1 MMKKRCLFSII
12 VVIICTQLA
21 FSSFFGSGAQGY
33 LIGQSSNIVKQTP
46 TTPFDNIILMIG
58 DGMSWGQINAT
69 KKWLGTPA
77 TLTME
82 ELTYLGDIET
92 SSLNSPV
99 TDSSAA
105 ATALATGNRT
115 DNGMVGMLPNGD
127 LLLTILEVAERLGK
141 ATGLVTTSPI
151 THGTP
156 AAFSAHVPDRDN
168 QYEIAQQQLVQGIE
182 VLLGGGMRYYSS
194 LLETAESL
202 GYQIVQNRTAMN
214 VGVNEDYLLGLFAN
228 EQMSYEYDRN
238 TLIEPH
244 ISEMTNIALQILD
257 RDTDGFFLMV
267 EGALIDYASH
277 SMNINRTIGE
287 TIAFDEAIR
296 VVFEYAQQT
305 ARTLLVV
312 TGDHETG
319 GLWVNMSAPTL
330 EYHFSTTIHTATPV
344 PVFVYH
350 NSAATL
356 PTFTHHIDIGQY
368 LFSIIGQ
375 ETPPPINPIML
386 GLAITLIVVIIILA
400 TALGVHIRR
409 KTTTP
414 EENH

>member
-1 MMKKRCLFSII
+1 MKNRYLYSII
-12 VVIICTQLA
+12 VFIICAQLI
-21 FSSFFGSGAQGY
+21 FSSFIGTGSQGH
-33 LIGQSSNIVKQTP
+33 LIGQSSSVVQQTP

-69 KKWLGTPA
+69 KKWLGTTA

-92 SSLNSPV
+92 FSLNSLV

-115 DNGMVGMLPNGD
+115 NNGMVAMLPNGD
-127 LLLTILEVAERLGK
+127 LLPTILEAAEGLGK
-141 ATGLVTTSPI
+141 PTGLVTTSPI

-156 AAFSAHVPDRDN
+156 AAFSAHVLNRNN
-168 QYEIAQQQLVQGIE
+168 QDEIAQQQIVQGIE

-194 LLETAESL
+194 LLDTAESF
-202 GYQIVQNRTAMN
+202 GYHVVQNRTDMIA
-214 VGVNEDYLLGLFAN
+214 GVNEEYLLGLFAN

-238 TLIEPH
+238 PLVEPH
-244 ISEMTNIALQILD
+244 ITEMTSIALQILD
-257 RDTDGFFLMV
+257 RETNGFFLMV

-287 TIAFDEAIR
+287 TIAFDEA
-296 VVFEYAQQT
+296 VQVAYEYAQET
-305 ARTLLVV
+305 ARTLLIV

-319 GLWVNMSAPTL
+319 GLWVNMSTPTL
-330 EYHFSTTIHTATPV
+330 EYHFSTNIHTSTPV
-344 PVFVYH
+344 PVFVYQ
-350 NSAATL
+350 NTAATL
-356 PTFTHHIDIGQY
+356 PIFTHHVDIGQY

-375 ETPPPINPIML
+375 VTPPPIHPVIL
-386 GLAITLIVVIIILA
+386 GIAIALIVVIIILA
-400 TALGVHIRR
+400 VALGVHIRR
-409 KTTTP
+409 RTTKP
-414 EENH
+414 

>member
-1 MMKKRCLFSII
+1 MLMKNRYVFSFI
-12 VVIICTQLA
+12 VFFICTQLA
-21 FSSFFGSGAQGY
+21 FSSFIVTGSQGH
-33 LIGQSSNIVKQTP
+33 LSGQSSRVVQQAP
-46 TTPFDNIILMIG
+46 STPFDNIILMIG

-69 KKWLGTPA
+69 KKWLGTTA

-92 SSLNSPV
+92 FSMNSPV

-115 DNGMVGMLPNGD
+115 NNGMVAMLPNGD
-127 LLLTILEVAERLGK
+127 LLLTILEVAERVGK

-156 AAFSAHVPDRDN
+156 AAFSAHVPDRDD
-168 QYEIAQQQLVQGIE
+168 QDEIAQQQLVQGIE

-194 LLETAESL
+194 LLGTVESL
-202 GYQIVQNRTAMN
+202 VYRIVQNRTEMN
-214 VGVNEDYLLGLFAN
+214 AGVNEEYLLGLFAN
-228 EQMSYEYDRN
+228 EQMSYEYDHN
-238 TLIEPH
+238 PLVEPH
-244 ISEMTNIALQILD
+244 ISEMTNTALQILD
-257 RDTDGFFLMV
+257 RDTTGFFLMV

-287 TIAFDEAIR
+287 TIAFDEAIQ
-296 VVFEYAQQT
+296 VAYEYAQQT
-305 ARTLLVV
+305 PRTLLIV

-319 GLWVNMSAPTL
+319 GLWVNMSHPTL
-330 EYHFSTTIHTATPV
+330 EYHFSTTTHTAAPV

-350 NSAATL
+350 NTATTL
-356 PTFTHHIDIGQY
+356 PTFTHHVDIGQY

-375 ETPPPINPIML
+375 VTPHPLNPVIL
-386 GLAITLIVVIIILA
+386 GFAIALIVVTIILA
-400 TALGVHIRR
+400 AALRVHSRR
-409 KTTTP
+409 RNTNP
-414 EENH
+414 S

>member
-1 MMKKRCLFSII
+1 MNRKRRGRLLMMKKRCLFSII

-105 ATALATGNRT
+105 ATALATGTRT

-127 LLLTILEVAERLGK
+127 LLLTILEFAERL
-141 ATGLVTTSPI
+141 A
-151 THGTP
+151 
-156 AAFSAHVPDRDN
+156 DRDN

-330 EYHFSTTIHTATPV
+330 EYHFSTTIHTAPPV